1 MSQLPTKGFSTKIGF
16 KMKSSKMILREKT
29 DMTSP
34 YVKMKAFEKVKASR
48 KALELNFAELV
59 LK

>member
-1 MSQLPTKGFSTKIGF
+1 MGYSTQIGF
-16 KMKSSKMILREKT
+16 KMKSSKRILREKT
-29 DMTSP
+29 DMTPP
-34 YVKMKAFEKVKASR
+34 YVKMKALEKVKSSR

>member
-1 MSQLPTKGFSTKIGF
+1 MSQLPTKGFSTQIGF
-16 KMKSSKMILREKT
+16 KMKSSKRILREKT
-29 DMTSP
+29 DMTPP
-34 YVKMKAFEKVKASR
+34 YVKMKALEKVKSSR